1 MAEVYPI
8 DDQDPPVT
16 FHSFSSGPD
25 CSVFGGPEQSTH
37 PEEDDD
43 QSPHVIAIDDE
54 EQSITNHE
62 EGNPDV
68 ESWLPITESRNGSL
82 WSSVFHLLSSGI
94 GVQALLLP
102 VAFASLGWAWGIV
115 TLSMAFIWQLY
126 TIWVLVQL
134 HEPVNGTRYSRFL
147 QLAMAAFGPKLG
159 KILAIFPVMYLSG
172 GSCVV
177 LIINGSGAMKLF
189 FKELSPSSSSLTGV
203 EWFLVFTTMAILM
216 ATQRPNLHSISGLS
230 LVAAITGIAYCTLM
244 WAIPVAHG
252 RIDDTEG
259 SGLKERSGMG
269 RMSEIM
275 NGIGIIMLSF
285 RGHNLILEI
294 QGTLPSGPK
303 EGPSK
308 KKMWRAVIISYAI
321 VMACLFPLAI
331 AGFWAYGNKVP
342 SNGGLLKAFTTFHH
356 PNTSKPL
363 KAIIYFL
370 ILLNCLTSFQIYAM
384 PVFDNLELRFV
395 AIKNKPCPKWVR
407 VSLRLFF
414 GGLTFFVAVA
424 FPFLPSLAPLIG
436 GIALPLTFAYP
447 CLMWIAMKKKKG
459 SLVWGF
465 NLVVGGLGM
474 GLCVLL
480 VVGAIWNLA
489 TKGLHANFFR
499 P

>member
-294 QGTLPSGPK
+294 Q
-303 EGPSK
+303 
-308 KKMWRAVIISYAI
+308 
-321 VMACLFPLAI
+321 
-331 AGFWAYGNKVP
+331 
-342 SNGGLLKAFTTFHH
+342 
-356 PNTSKPL
+356 
-363 KAIIYFL
+363 
-370 ILLNCLTSFQIYAM
+370 
-384 PVFDNLELRFV
+384 
-395 AIKNKPCPKWVR
+395 
-407 VSLRLFF
+407 
-414 GGLTFFVAVA
+414 
-424 FPFLPSLAPLIG
+424 
-436 GIALPLTFAYP
+436 
-447 CLMWIAMKKKKG
+447 
-459 SLVWGF
+459 
-465 NLVVGGLGM
+465 NLVIDEKWACGL
-474 GLCVLL
+474 
-480 VVGAIWNLA
+480 
-489 TKGLHANFFR
+489 F
-499 P
+499 